1 MQHVSL
7 ALRGE
12 VGWEVVGPLSEV
24 GWRLRKHYFQVRKRS
39 NTKDAT
45 ELIASWVEYG
55 PDKQL
60 DEKDI
65 QAVYKSLMQLEH
77 CYIYPIELGICTEV
91 GGLTVRKNCKNGSL
105 RDIICGAKPKQSFM
119 KKYGNSK
126 CHKPLTESQ
135 IALYGRQILEALR
148 FLHDKGL
155 PYGESN
161 HFFFAI
167 QIYNLFAKLKCV
179 LFEQIS
185 SIFTKMERVKGF
197 FFLTS

>member
-161 HFFFAI
+161 HFFFCHSDLQLVCETQMCFI
-167 QIYNLFAKLKCV
+167 
-179 LFEQIS
+179 
-185 SIFTKMERVKGF
+185 
-197 FFLTS
+197 